1 MSPKVE
7 TCGIEGCSQP
17 AKRSISAKN
26 LGGTSLKVRA
36 SSHRVNL
43 CKDHYKQFKKE
54 TKQDRA
60 IEKARF
66 NPMGHLRPSG
76 KDSRVNL
83 I

>member
-7 TCGIEGCSQP
+7 VCGVEGCSQP

-26 LGGTSLKVRA
+26 LAGTTLRVRS

-54 TKQDRA
+54 TKGERE

-66 NPMGHLRPSG
+66 KPFGGLRSSG
-76 KDSRVNL
+76 RDSRVNP

>member
-7 TCGIEGCSQP
+7 TCGIEGCNEP
-17 AKRSISAKN
+17 AKRSISTKN
-26 LGGTSLKVRA
+26 LGGTTLRVKV

-54 TKQDRA
+54 TKQERA

-66 NPMGHLRPSG
+66 KPFGVRASG
-76 KDSRVNL
+76 KDSRVNA

>member
-17 AKRSISAKN
+17 AKRSISTKN
-26 LGGTSLKVRA
+26 LGGTTLRVKT

-66 NPMGHLRPSG
+66 KPFGGARASG
-76 KDSRVNL
+76 KDSRVNA

>member
-1 MSPKVE
+1 MSPKVG

-17 AKRSISAKN
+17 AKRSISAMN
-26 LGGTSLKVRA
+26 LSGTTLKVRT

-43 CKDHYKQFKKE
+43 CRDHYKQFKKE

-66 NPMGHLRPSG
+66 NPLGGLRPSG
-76 KDSRVNL
+76 KDSRVNA